1 MKNLKPTLKH
11 GGSIM
16 IWGCISAAGVGE
28 MTRIEGIMKKEDYLH
43 ILKQHLHKS
52 AEKLGIRDTFKFYQD
67 NDPKRKFHIVKSW
80 LLYKCPKVL
89 ETPPQS
95 HDLNPIEN
103 LWAQLK
109 SRTWKTLSKSKVE
122 LEEKIKKEWGKI
134 TSEDINKYISNMPQR
149 LGEVIRRRWYPA
161 GY

>member
-1 MKNLKPTLKH
+1 MQFARDYENEDAAFWNDVIFSDESKFNVFDSDCKINVWRKKNTELGMKNLKPTLKH

-109 SRTWKTLSKSKVE
+109 SRT
-122 LEEKIKKEWGKI
+122 
-134 TSEDINKYISNMPQR
+134 
-149 LGEVIRRRWYPA
+149 
-161 GY
+161 